1 MELQKQI
8 ESHENDISDRY
19 IPQLM
24 LFGLAVKKVKMPAKT
39 LSLTSLLRCWIVKE
53 FNISGKFRPAN
64 PWP

>member
-53 FNISGKFRPAN
+53 FNIS
-64 PWP
+64 